1 MPVRPVA
8 RLSRSDLADLNAF
21 RAVERLRSFTQAA
34 VELGITTSALS
45 HAVRNLEGRL
55 GVRLLNR
62 TSRTV
67 SPTEA
72 GARLAARLNIGFE
85 EIVEALDEVNASR
98 EKPVGRLRLNVLN
111 DGARLV
117 IGPHLPAF
125 LKRYPDMQVDITVD
139 DRMVDIVSAGFD
151 AGIRYGGTVPED
163 FVAVKLGEELRWV
176 TVASP
181 RYLYHHQPPI
191 IPEHLMSH
199 SCIQIRTGAGTI
211 YKWEFRKEREY
222 REIDVPGQ
230 VCVGDT
236 ITGIDLALGDVGIT
250 YCPEKR
256 VEKYIQSGELN
267 VVLADWSPV
276 EPAMYLYYPQNRSHL
291 PGLRELIAVLRER
304 MSGSR

>member
-1 MPVRPVA
+1 MPVRPIA

-72 GARLAARLNIGFE
+72 GAKLSARLNVGFE
-85 EIVEALDEVNASR
+85 EIIEALDEINASR
-98 EKPVGRLRLNVLN
+98 EKPVGRLRLNVLR
-111 DGARLV
+111 DGAKLI

-125 LKRYPDMQVDITVD
+125 LKRYPDMQIDITVD
-139 DRMVDIVSAGFD
+139 DRMVDIISEGFD

-163 FVAVKLGEELRWV
+163 FIAVKLGQELRWV
-176 TVASP
+176 AVASP
-181 RYLYHHQPPI
+181 RYLYHHQPPFM
-191 IPEHLMSH
+191 PEDLMAH

-211 YKWEFRKEREY
+211 YKWEFRKDNEY

-256 VEKYIQSGELN
+256 VEKYIKNGELS
-267 VVLADWSPV
+267 VVLPDWSPV
-276 EPAMYLYYPQNRSHL
+276 EPAMYLYYPRNRHHL
-291 PGLRELIAVLRER
+291 PGLHELISVLRER
-304 MSGSR
+304 MPV

>member
-8 RLSRSDLADLNAF
+8 RLSRKDLADLNSFQVVA
-21 RAVERLRSFTQAA
+21 RMRSFTRAA

-45 HAVRNLEGRL
+45 HAIRNLETRL

-72 GARLAARLNIGFE
+72 GARLSARLNTGFDEIIGALA
-85 EIVEALDEVNASR
+85 EINQSR
-98 EKPVGRLRLNVLN
+98 EKPAGRIRLNVLN

-125 LKRYPDMQVDITVD
+125 LNRYPDMQVDITVD

-163 FVAVKLGEELRWV
+163 FVAVKLGQDIRWV
-176 TVASP
+176 AVATP
-181 RYLYHHQPPI
+181 RYLYHHQTPF
-191 IPEHLMSH
+191 IPEDLLLH

-211 YKWEFRKEREY
+211 YKWEFRKEHEY
-222 REIDVPGQ
+222 REIDVPGR

-236 ITGIDLALGDVGIT
+236 ITGIDLALGDAGIT

-256 VEKYIQSGELN
+256 VEHYLKSGELR
-267 VVLADWSPV
+267 VVLPEWSPV
-276 EPAMYLYYPQNRSHL
+276 APAMYLYYPDYRNNL
-291 PGLRELIAVLRER
+291 PGLREFADILRER
-304 MSGSR
+304 MS

>member
-8 RLSRSDLADLNAF
+8 RLTRSDLADLNAF

-72 GARLAARLNIGFE
+72 GAKLSARLNVGFE
-85 EIVEALDEVNASR
+85 EIIEALDEINASR
-98 EKPVGRLRLNVLN
+98 EKPVGRLRLNVLH
-111 DGARLV
+111 DGARLI

-163 FVAVKLGEELRWV
+163 FIAVKLGQELRWV
-176 TVASP
+176 AVASP
-181 RYLYHHQPPI
+181 RYIYHHQSPF
-191 IPEHLMSH
+191 IPEDLMAH

-211 YKWEFRKEREY
+211 YKWEFRKDNDY

-256 VEKYIQSGELN
+256 VEKYIKSGDLR

-276 EPAMYLYYPQNRSHL
+276 EPAMYLYYPRNRNNL
-291 PGLRELIAVLRER
+291 PGLRELITVLRER
-304 MSGSR
+304 MSD